1 MATIAGMTDPLPAV
15 EIRDVSASY
24 AERGRRLQVLDGLS
38 LVVGPGE
45 LVALIGPSGSGKST
59 LLDVVA
65 GLIEPDAGEVLIA
78 GVAWTA
84 AERLGMSAYMRQ
96 RDLLLPW
103 RTVGANAALAL
114 EAAGVGRREA
124 RRRASGQLDR
134 LGLASFVD
142 AYPAQLSGG
151 MRQRVAFARTMLA
164 GRPVLLLDEP
174 FGAIDALTR
183 AELHAGLQAT
193 LQGDPRT
200 TLLVTHDV
208 EEAITLADRVVV
220 LTDRPAR
227 VTHVEPILL
236 LRPRP
241 ADITTYPQ
249 AIQHKTRILAALG
262 QTALAA
268 S

>member
-1 MATIAGMTDPLPAV
+1 MTDPLPAV
-15 EIRDVSASY
+15 EIRGVSASY
-24 AERGRRLQVLDGLS
+24 VERGRRLPVLDGLS
-38 LVVGPGE
+38 LTVGPGE

-59 LLDVVA
+59 MLDVVA
-65 GLIEPDAGEVLIA
+65 GLIAPDAGEVLIA

-103 RTVGANAALAL
+103 RKVGANAALAL

-124 RRRASGQLDR
+124 RRRATVQLER
-134 LGLASFVD
+134 LGLAGFVD
-142 AYPAQLSGG
+142 AYPAELSGG

-183 AELHAGLQAT
+183 AGLHVGLQVT
-193 LQGDPRT
+193 LESDPRT
-200 TLLVTHDV
+200 ALLVTHDV

-220 LTDRPAR
+220 LSERPAR
-227 VTHVEPILL
+227 VTHIESILL
-236 LRPRP
+236 PRPRL
-241 ADITTYPQ
+241 AGITTYPQ
-249 AIQHKTRILAALG
+249 AIQHKARILAALG
-262 QTALAA
+262 QTAVGA

>member
-1 MATIAGMTDPLPAV
+1 MTNPLPAV
-15 EIRDVSASY
+15 EIRGVSASY
-24 AERGRRLQVLDGLS
+24 VERGRRLPVLDGLS
-38 LVVGPGE
+38 LSVAPGE

-65 GLIEPDAGEVLIA
+65 GLIAPDAGEVLVA
-78 GVAWTA
+78 GVAWTTP
-84 AERLGMSAYMRQ
+84 ERLGMSAYMRQ

-114 EAAGVGRREA
+114 EASGVGRREA
-124 RRRASGQLDR
+124 RRRAVAQLER
-134 LGLASFVD
+134 LGLGEFVD
-142 AYPAQLSGG
+142 VHPAELSGG

-164 GRPVLLLDEP
+164 GRPILLLDEP

-183 AELHAGLQAT
+183 GGLHVGLQVT
-193 LQGDPRT
+193 LQADPRT

-220 LTDRPAR
+220 LSDRPAR
-227 VTHVEPILL
+227 VTHVESILL
-236 LRPRP
+236 PRPRL
-241 ADITTYPQ
+241 AGVTTYPQ
-249 AIQHKTRILAALG
+249 AVQHKTRILTALG